1 MTGNPCNCRERE
13 RERERYNLTEKQIE
27 EVSLGTIPKQARC
40 KNLVK
45 RGLPLMRFFDVFG
58 RS

>member
-1 MTGNPCNCRERE
+1 MTGNTCNCRERE

-40 KNLVK
+40 KNLV
-45 RGLPLMRFFDVFG
+45 
-58 RS
+58 